1 MEGLSDR
8 LFVAECLGDFMDTET
23 MEGGFDENEFSD
35 LDHDV
40 NEVSKRHSRSVCDH

>member
-1 MEGLSDR
+1 
-8 LFVAECLGDFMDTET
+8 MDTET

-40 NEVSKRHSRSVCDH
+40 NEVSKDIVEVFTTIDANLTALPP